1 MRKRNAPREYPRTAR
16 LNTLLQ
22 EIIAEEMDRIDDPR
36 LEMVCITEVNVDA
49 DLGRAVAYY
58 DHSLDEQG
66 SQVVADAFTELRIR
80 LQGAV
85 ARQARIRR
93 TPELRFEEDLVLRH
107 AARIEEVLAD
117 LADDPPVPPVEE
129 P

>member
-1 MRKRNAPREYPRTAR
+1 MRKRNAPRDYPRTAR

-58 DHSLDEQG
+58 DHSLDEEG

-117 LADDPPVPPVEE
+117 LADEPPVPPVEE
-129 P
+129 D

>member
-1 MRKRNAPREYPRTAR
+1 MRKRNAPRDYPRTAR

-22 EIIAEEMDRIDDPR
+22 EIVAEEMDRIDDPR

-58 DHSLDEQG
+58 DHSLDEAG
-66 SQVVADAFTELRIR
+66 AELVADAFTELRVR
-80 LQGAV
+80 LQQAV

-93 TPELRFEEDLVLRH
+93 TPELRFEEDEVLRR
-107 AARIEEVLAD
+107 AARIEEVLAEI
-117 LADDPPVPPVEE
+117 ADDPPVPPVEE

>member
-1 MRKRNAPREYPRTAR
+1 MRKRNNPRDYPRTAR

-58 DHSLDEQG
+58 DHSLDEG
-66 SQVVADAFTELRIR
+66 GAAVVADAFDELRVR

-85 ARQARIRR
+85 AKQARIRR
-93 TPELRFEEDLVLRH
+93 TPELRFEEDEVIRH
-107 AARIEEVLAD
+107 AARIDEVLAE
-117 LADDPPVPPVEE
+117 LAEE
-129 P
+129 PPASSPEEP